1 MSKPEA
7 KKRQPPNDNVPLVR
21 LEETHT
27 RNCRVL
33 PTRTHLLEHL
43 PADGV
48 VAEVGVASGDFTKEI
63 LARCQPA
70 KLHLID
76 TWESDRF
83 QPGLEHV
90 RQRFSDELARG
101 QIVVSQGLSTEC
113 LAEFPATYFD
123 WVYIDTD
130 HSYPTTRA
138 ELRLAADKVKPGGF
152 IAGHDFTRGNPVR
165 GVTYGVIQACN
176 EFCVNERWEYA
187 FVTLEPSGHF
197 SFALRRLGD
206 LRQPRT

>member
-1 MSKPEA
+1 MGTRA
-7 KKRQPPNDNVPLVR
+7 TKKQETRKDDVPLVR
-21 LEETHT
+21 LEEKHT

-33 PTRTHLLEHL
+33 PTRMQLLEHL

-48 VAEVGVASGDFTKEI
+48 IAEIGVASGNFTKEI

-76 TWESDRF
+76 AWASDRF
-83 QPGLEHV
+83 QPGLEQV
-90 RQRFSDELARG
+90 RQRFADELASG
-101 QIVVSQGLSTEC
+101 QVVVSRGLSTER
-113 LAEFPATYFD
+113 LAEFTAAYFD

-130 HSYPTTRA
+130 HSYATTRA
-138 ELRLAADKVKPGGF
+138 ELLLAADKVKPGGF

-165 GVTYGVIQACN
+165 GVSYGVVQACN
-176 EFCVNERWEYA
+176 EFCVDEGWEYA

-206 LRQPRT
+206 LRQPGT